1 MRKIFFAIAFLLS
14 THVYSQ
20 ITIMNTEVLQKPKYN
35 NFVYDSLRNMSPEKY
50 EDKYTYH
57 HLIGQTLLYCGD
69 PYFSYGK
76 KSNLKI
82 GNYYRVD
89 GILPDDIGKGLY
101 HRLSLTN
108 TNTGEKSEEGD
119 IFTDKYNFKWVVLGH
134 YEKMKSLYVNKNFMY
149 LGNKGYAKYYDKQ
162 DNLISLEAD
171 TVTKNIKTETVWT
184 CVDIQVKQREKKDKM
199 NIDKRSPIVLIF
211 NNPQY
216 GKHYCYL
223 EDETGKPYKN
233 IYEEKMPLVCGKF
246 QLKSYYDNVKALN
259 IAAKNK
265 RKADLTR
272 KYGASIAN
280 LILQGKIRTGMTKNM
295 CRDSWG
301 NPSDINKT
309 TGSFGVHEQWVYGL
323 NSYVYFEN
331 GIITSIQN

>member
-1 MRKIFFAIAFLLS
+1 MKKIFFVIAILLPA
-14 THVYSQ
+14 HVYSQ
-20 ITIMNTEVLQKPKYN
+20 ITIMNTEIQKPKHD
-35 NFVYDSLRNMSPEKY
+35 NFVYDSLRNISLGKY

-57 HLIGQTLLYCGD
+57 HLIGQTLMYCGD
-69 PYFSYGK
+69 PYSYTIRSKFKNG
-76 KSNLKI
+76 
-82 GNYYRVD
+82 GFYRVD
-89 GILPDDIGKGLY
+89 GILPDDTGKGLY
-101 HRLSLTN
+101 HRLSLIN
-108 TNTGEKSEEGD
+108 INTGEKSEEGG
-119 IFTDKYNFKWVVLGH
+119 IFTEKYNFKWVVLGH
-134 YEKMKSLYVNKNFMY
+134 YEKMKSLYMNKDFMY
-149 LGNKGYAKYYDKQ
+149 LGNKGYAQYYNKQ
-162 DNLISLEAD
+162 DNLINLAAD
-171 TVTKNIKTETVWT
+171 TVVKNIGIETVWT
-184 CVDIQVKQREKKDKM
+184 CIDVQVKPRIKEDGM

-211 NNPQY
+211 DNPQY

-233 IYEEKMPLVCGKF
+233 IYEEEMPLVCGKF
-246 QLKSYYDNVKALN
+246 QLKSYYDNVKALTL
-259 IAAKNK
+259 AAKNK

-280 LILQGKIRTGMTKNM
+280 LILQGKIRLGMTQSM

-331 GIITSIQN
+331 GIITTIQN